1 MGPVRNGGDLPLA
14 APQEREDAARNRAL
28 LLDAAR
34 TLVTERGTESVT
46 MDDIA
51 SAAGV
56 GKGTLFRRFGN
67 RAGLMM
73 VLLDEDERI
82 LQREFMF
89 GPPPLGPGAPPLER
103 LLAFGRERMR
113 FAHRHHDLLAD
124 ANRDPAARYGAPYL
138 VLRTHVRVL
147 LGEAGTSGDLDA
159 QADALL
165 ALLDPDYIRHRMN
178 QSGVAIEEQTAA
190 WEGLAHKLCGQ

>member
-1 MGPVRNGGDLPLA
+1 MGPVERVADLPLA
-14 APQEREDAARNRAL
+14 APQEREDAARNRML

-34 TLVTERGTESVT
+34 TLIAEHGADSVT

-51 SAAGV
+51 TAAGV

-73 VLLDEDERI
+73 VLLDDDERN

-89 GPPPLGPGAPPLER
+89 GPPPLGPGAPPLDR

-113 FAHRHHDLLAD
+113 FAQRHRALLAA
-124 ANRDPAARYGAPYL
+124 ANRDPAARYGAPYV
-138 VLRTHVRVL
+138 VLRSHVRML

-165 ALLDPDYIRHRMN
+165 ALLDPDYISHRMDRA
-178 QSGVAIEEQTAA
+178 GVTLEGLAAA
-190 WEGLAHKLCGQ
+190 WEGLAHKLCGR